1 MKGFSVLEVL
11 IYTAILALISAL
23 SVGSILS
30 VYKGFSSTTA
40 MSRISRNGE
49 LILDRIVRDIRSAS
63 STDTGISVFGIHP
76 GVLQLGSMPIK
87 YSLLSTTLLRKE
99 GAGAEQNITLSN
111 ARIIN
116 LIFFRDSFLSSE
128 VSTEVIKV
136 EFDIETGEG
145 QFLKSKKFFGS
156 AVLRGAY

>member
-99 GAGAEQNITLSN
+99 GAGAEQNVTLSN
-111 ARIIN
+111 A
-116 LIFFRDSFLSSE
+116 
-128 VSTEVIKV
+128 
-136 EFDIETGEG
+136 
-145 QFLKSKKFFGS
+145 
-156 AVLRGAY
+156 